1 MQEFHS
7 NIELYYT
14 EPNNIND
21 NNIKIVDQEFK
32 HLTKVMRHN
41 TGEKIFVTNGNG
53 MIYSAEIIQINK
65 EFCSA
70 VIINNEKYDNPFNNI
85 YFCIANLKNSDRLEF
100 ALEKCTE
107 LGITNF
113 IIFNSKRSVSK
124 NFKLERTNKI
134 LLSAMKQSL
143 RSYLP
148 KLKFEK
154 SFEELIKFTGVKVIL
169 EQNSEKHISE
179 LNILPDKK
187 YYFIF
192 GPEGGIDESELEL
205 LKISNSYHLTKNRL
219 RTETAVISCAAKILI

>member
-14 EPNNIND
+14 EPNNIKD
-21 NNIKIVDQEFK
+21 NIIKIVDQEFK
-32 HLTKVMRHN
+32 HLTKVMRHKVGDN
-41 TGEKIFVTNGNG
+41 IFVTNGIG
-53 MIYSAEIIQINK
+53 TICSAEINQINK

-70 VIINNEKYDNPFNNI
+70 EIVKKETYDNPYRNI

-107 LGITNF
+107 LGLTNF

-124 NFKLERTNKI
+124 NIKLERIIKI

-148 KLKFEK
+148 KVTFEK
-154 SFEELIKFTGVKVIL
+154 SFEDIIKIYGEKIIL
-169 EQNSEKHISE
+169 EQNSEKHIDE
-179 LNILPDKK
+179 LKILPDKK

-192 GPEGGIDESELEL
+192 GPEGGLDEQEL
-205 LKISNSYHLTKNRL
+205 KFINSSNIFYLTKNRL
-219 RTETAVISCAAKILI
+219 RTETAVIACASQILV